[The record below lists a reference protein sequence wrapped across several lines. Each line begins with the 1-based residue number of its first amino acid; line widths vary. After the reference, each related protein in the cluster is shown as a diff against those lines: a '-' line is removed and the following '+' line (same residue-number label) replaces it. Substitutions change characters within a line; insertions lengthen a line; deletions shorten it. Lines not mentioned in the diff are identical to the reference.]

1 MDVFEFRNQVISD
14 YASYVKSFISILDER
29 IERFVANAFEGGA
42 FWPEPL
48 VQLNPN
54 FEPGGSVGDLA
65 AQGLLHPG
73 CTDIFR
79 FGKDGG
85 PGVPLKL
92 HSHQAEAVR
101 LARAGQHYVVTTG
114 TGSGK
119 SLTYIVPIVDH
130 VLRRGS
136 GQGIQ
141 AIIVYPMN
149 ALANSQMEELEK
161 FLGRDP
167 KTRPVTFARYTGQET
182 RGEKDEVVET
192 PPDILITNYM
202 MLELI
207 LTRRDEYRLVERAR
221 GLQFLVFD
229 ELHTYRGRQ
238 GADVA
243 MLIRR
248 ARDRLEAPNMQCIGT
263 SATMSSLPRYQDRQ
277 AEVARVASKIFG
289 VTIPAENVIGERLRR
304 VTGGSYDLP
313 ALTRSVTAPVPQDFA
328 SFIADPLV
336 CWIEATLG
344 LRWNEEAGRLERQAP
359 RRLTGAGGLAEELSA
374 LTGQD
379 EDRCAQAIRERLMR
393 GYALQHPDTGRATFA
408 FRLHQFISKASTVF
422 TTLSEDRTAH
432 LTLQGQLYAPGT
444 DRTMR
449 LYPLEFCRSC
459 GHEYYSV
466 RRQRQPET
474 GRLVFTARSPFER
487 DDPDEDSEAGY
498 LYFPATPQ
506 SLPWPDDEEAM
517 LDRVPTTWLDIDG
530 PRVRLKSDRRKQL
543 PETLRV
549 TPLGETVD
557 FGGQRVQFVGD
568 AFPFCLHCGVS
579 YSAGTRKLAKLATL
593 SAEGRSTA
601 TTLLS
606 MSSVQGLRQ
615 SGLPQQAQKILTF
628 TDNRQDASLQAG
640 HFNDF
645 VFVSTLRSGL
655 HRALVQAGEDGI
667 EHEDLTR
674 RVYAAL
680 GLSLADFASDPGVR
694 FREKDR
700 TVKTLQ
706 DLLGY
711 YLWSD
716 QQAGWKLT
724 MPNLEQ
730 CGLLEF
736 RYPYLDEVCAAKDLW
751 EGTHPALRGAAPEER
766 QRVAGVLFAWM
777 RRQLA
782 IKTPY
787 LTRDFLAGLE
797 ANMGLL
803 NVESRWALTT
813 EELRTL
819 DTAKVVALGSRPQ
832 GRPQYDV
839 AFLSGQG
846 SFGKFLCRPQTLPT
860 WSGKLKRTDAEVMIH
875 DLFRALGEF
884 IEEVEPGYY
893 QLKGTAM
900 TWLAGDGTRGHQDVL
915 RVLHADEPPKPN
927 AFFSSLYRQPPE
939 RFQHLH
945 SAEHTAQIKAEE
957 RERREDLFRSGALP
971 TLFCS
976 PTMELGVDISDL
988 NVVGM
993 RNVPPTPANYAQRSG
1008 RAGRSGQPALVL
1020 TYATLGNSHDQYF
1033 FRHPEKMVGGV
1044 VTTPRLELASE
1055 TLIRTHVHSIWL
1067 AETRKKLDR
1076 SLVGVLDMADP
1087 DLPLIEELRDAFA
1100 DPGVYERA
1108 LTRSRAVLAGIADQL
1123 AEAPWYSE
1131 EWLRHTLRAAPNAF
1145 DRACDRWRD
1154 LYRAAKS
1161 QLDFNNAVLGDPS
1174 KGHLRDLAKRQH
1186 GEAETQIRLLT
1197 ETDDVEQSDFST
1209 YRYLASEGFLPG
1221 YNFARLPLSAYIPG
1235 RRVGKKQS
1243 DHYLSRPRF
1252 LAVSEFGPGAIIYH
1266 NGAKYEANKVI
1277 VQARGDTSELPL
1289 VAAQRCAQ
1297 CGYVHTGDAQE
1308 ARDRCENCHAT
1319 LEPQIK
1325 NLFRMTSV
1333 SARRRERISSD
1344 EEERTRIGFEIKTGV
1359 RYAVQGGH
1367 LRRQRSQVR
1376 DQTGQDLLAL
1386 TYGDGATLWRINLGW
1401 RTRKN
1406 KQEVGFHFNLENA
1419 QWVSQRVYEDALKAG
1434 KPLPTQKV
1442 VPFVEDTRNVLM
1454 VQPSTRQNVR
1464 TMTTL
1469 MAALKNAIQLAY
1481 QLEDSELAAEL
1492 LPDGDKPQAILF
1504 FETSEGGAGVLH
1516 HLATHSNALG
1526 LVARE
1531 ALALTHFD
1539 PDTGADRGAR
1549 LPEPCVAA
1557 CYDCLMNY
1565 SNQLHHDLLDRHL
1578 IRDLLLALRE
1588 PRTELEGEPNTDEH
1602 LARLLAKCDST
1613 LEKEFL
1619 TFLAERNLRLP
1630 SDAQR
1635 LLDGFYA
1642 RPDFCY
1648 DDPDLPVVVFLDGPV
1663 HAYKN
1668 VAERDERVRQSL
1680 YDGGYTVITVPHDP
1694 SAWPDIIRAHAYA
1707 FGELP

>member
-1 MDVFEFRNQVISD
+1 MDVFEFRNQVIGD
-14 YASYVKSFISILDER
+14 YASYVKSFISIRDER

-54 FEPGGSVGDLA
+54 FEAGGSVENLVA
-65 AQGLLHPG
+65 EQLLHPQ
-73 CTDIFR
+73 CASIFR
-79 FGKDGG
+79 FGKDDGLG
-85 PGVPLKL
+85 TPLKL
-92 HSHQAEAVR
+92 HSHQTEAVK
-101 LARAGQHYVVTTG
+101 LARAGQQYVVTTG

-167 KTRPVTFARYTGQET
+167 KTRPVTFARYTGQES
-182 RGEKDEVVET
+182 RAEKDAVVEN

-207 LTRRDEYRLVERAR
+207 LTRRDEHKLVERAR

-243 MLIRR
+243 LLIRR
-248 ARDRLEAPNMQCIGT
+248 VRDRLEAPDMQCIGT

-289 VTIPAENVIGERLRR
+289 VTIPAQNVIGEKLRR
-304 VTGGSYDLP
+304 VTDGSYELS
-313 ALTRSVTAPVPQDFA
+313 ALAGSVNTPVPQEFA
-328 SFIADPLV
+328 AFIADPLV
-336 CWIEATLG
+336 CWIESTLG
-344 LRWNEEAGRLERQAP
+344 LKWNEEAERLERQAP
-359 RRLTGAGGLAEELSA
+359 RRLTGAGGLAEELA
-374 LTGQD
+374 ELTGQA
-379 EDRCAQAIRERLMR
+379 EERCAQAIRERLMR
-393 GYALQHPDTGRATFA
+393 GYTLLHPDTGRATFA

-422 TTLSEDRTAH
+422 ATLSEDRTEH
-432 LTLQGQLYAPGT
+432 LTLQGQLYAPGS
-444 DRTMR
+444 DRSMR

-459 GHEYYSV
+459 GQEYYSV

-474 GRLVFTARSPFER
+474 GQRVFAARSPFQR
-487 DDPDEDSEAGY
+487 GDPDDDSETGY
-498 LYFPATPQ
+498 LYFPVTPE
-506 SLPWPDDEEAM
+506 SNPWPDDEEAL
-517 LDRVPTTWLDIDG
+517 LDRVPSTWLDIDDTK
-530 PRVRLKSDRRKQL
+530 VKLKSDRRKQL

-549 TPLGETVD
+549 TPLGEIVN
-557 FGGQRVQFVGD
+557 FGGQRVQFVKD
-568 AFPFCLHCGVS
+568 PFPFCLHCGVS
-579 YSAGTRKLAKLATL
+579 YAAGTGKLTKLATL

-606 MSSVQGLRQ
+606 MASVQGLRH
-615 SGLPQQAQKILTF
+615 SGLAPQAQKILTF

-655 HRALVQAGEDGI
+655 HRALVEAGPGGI

-680 GLSLADFASDPGVR
+680 GLTLDDFASDPTVR

-700 TVKTLQ
+700 TVKILQ

-711 YLWSD
+711 YVWSD

-730 CGLLEF
+730 CGLLTF
-736 RYPYLDEVCAAKDLW
+736 GYPYLDEVCAAEDLW
-751 EGTHPALRGAAPEER
+751 QKTHPALRGAAPEQRR
-766 QRVAGVLFAWM
+766 QVAEVLFGWM

-787 LTRDFLAGLE
+787 LTRDFLNGLE

-803 NVESRWALTT
+803 NVESMWALTT
-813 EELRTL
+813 EELRML
-819 DTAKVVALGSRPQ
+819 ATAKVVALGSRPK
-832 GRPQYDV
+832 GRPQHEV

-846 SFGKFLCRPQTLPT
+846 SFGKFLCRPETLPT
-860 WSGKLKRTDAEVMIH
+860 WSGKLKRADAEEMIA
-875 DLFRALGEF
+875 DLFHALSEF
-884 IEEVEPGYY
+884 IEEIGPGYF
-893 QLKGTAM
+893 QLKGTAI
-900 TWLAGDGTRGHQDVL
+900 TWLAGDGEHGYEDVL
-915 RVLHADEPPKPN
+915 RVLHTEAPPKPN
-927 AFFSSLYRQPPE
+927 EFFRSLYRQPSE
-939 RFQHLH
+939 RFRGLR

-957 RERREDLFRSGALP
+957 REKREEAFRSGDLP
-971 TLFCS
+971 ALFCS

-1008 RAGRSGQPALVL
+1008 RAGRSGQPALVM

-1033 FRHPEKMVGGV
+1033 FRHPEKMVNGV

-1055 TLIRTHVHSIWL
+1055 NLIRTHVHSVWL
-1067 AETRKKLDR
+1067 AETRKQLDR
-1076 SLVGVLDMADP
+1076 SLVGILDMTDP
-1087 DLPLIEELRDAFA
+1087 ALPLIEELRDAFA
-1100 DPGVYERA
+1100 APGVYERA
-1108 LTRSRAVLAGIADQL
+1108 LTRSRAVLADIADQL

-1131 EWLRHTLRAAPNAF
+1131 AWLQHTLRGAAHAF

-1154 LYRAAKS
+1154 LYRAARS
-1161 QLDFNNAVLGDPS
+1161 QLDFNNAILGDPS

-1197 ETDDVEQSDFST
+1197 ETDDMEQSDFST

-1235 RRVGKKQS
+1235 RRVGKQQS

-1266 NGAKYEANKVI
+1266 NGAKYEAHKVI
-1277 VQARGDTSELPL
+1277 VQARGETSELPL
-1289 VAAQRCAQ
+1289 LAAQRCTN
-1297 CGYVHTGDAQE
+1297 CGYVHTGDAHE
-1308 ARDRCENCHAT
+1308 ARDCCENCGHT
-1319 LEPQIK
+1319 LEPQMK

-1367 LRRQRSQVR
+1367 LRRQRSQVTR
-1376 DQTGQDLLAL
+1376 ASGENLLHL
-1386 TYGDGATLWRINLGW
+1386 TYGDSATLWRINLGW
-1401 RTRKN
+1401 RTRQN
-1406 KQEVGFHFNLENA
+1406 KQEVGFHFNLETA
-1419 QWVSQRVYEDALKAG
+1419 QWVSQRAYEEALKAG

-1442 VPFVEDTRNVLM
+1442 VPFVEDTRNVLV
-1454 VQPSTRQNVR
+1454 VQPSSGQNVR

-1469 MAALKNAIQLAY
+1469 MAALKNAIQLVY

-1492 LPDGDKPQAILF
+1492 MPDGDEPISILF
-1504 FETSEGGAGVLH
+1504 FEASEGGAGVLH
-1516 HLATHSNALG
+1516 HLATHADALG
-1526 LVARE
+1526 RVARE
-1531 ALALTHFD
+1531 ALSLLHFD
-1539 PDTGADRGAR
+1539 PATGEDRGA
-1549 LPEPCVAA
+1549 LKAEACVAA

-1578 IRDLLLALRE
+1578 VLDLLLALRE
-1588 PRTELEGEPNTDEH
+1588 PCIEGESQLDTDEH
-1602 LARLLAKCDST
+1602 LNRLLAKCDST

-1619 TFLAERNLRLP
+1619 TFLAQHKLRLP
-1630 SDAQR
+1630 TDAQR
-1635 LLDGFYA
+1635 LVDGFYA

-1668 VAERDERVRQSL
+1668 VAERDAQVRQAL
-1680 YDGGYTVITVPHDP
+1680 YNGGYTVITFTHDTTR
-1694 SAWPDIIRAHAYA
+1694 WPDIVRAHAYA